1 MMKEKQIAILFIIAL
16 IINCEAKRG
25 GFSRGG
31 SSSKSSG
38 GWSFS
43 RPSPSR
49 PSYSAPSYKPSPSPS
64 YGWNSS
70 PSENN
75 FNLIS

>member
-1 MMKEKQIAILFIIAL
+1 MMKEKQIAILIIIVL
-16 IINCEAKRG
+16 VSHLEAKRGG

-31 SSSKSSG
+31 GGSKSSG
-38 GWSFS
+38 SWSS

-64 YGWNSS
+64 YGWNTS
-70 PSENN
+70 PSKII
-75 FNLIS
+75 FKFI